1 MNKRS
6 TRKTR
11 CIMRGEPRLSFP
23 TGTKTKS
30 VIWDDLL
37 WMLAFSAFCT
47 KALDHVTTPAKV
59 NNTLNLLHENFEMLT
74 FPFIADYAV
83 MRL

>member
-6 TRKTR
+6 VQKTR

-30 VIWDDLL
+30 VIWDD
-37 WMLAFSAFCT
+37 MLSRLALTGFCT
-47 KALDHVTTPAKV
+47 KALDVVSTPAKV
-59 NNTLNLLHENFEMLT
+59 NTFNLLHESFGMLT
-74 FPFIADYAV
+74 FPFIADYVV

>member
-6 TRKTR
+6 IQKTR

-30 VIWDDLL
+30 VFWDDLL
-37 WMLAFSAFCT
+37 WRSALTGFYT
-47 KALDHVTTPAKV
+47 KALDHVSTPAKV
-59 NNTLNLLHENFEMLT
+59 NTLNLFHESFGMLT
-74 FPFIADYAV
+74 FPFIADYV
-83 MRL
+83 IMRL